1 VDQQARTI
9 AKAEDLSTVR
19 FQLAHTPGDD
29 RIAANVGS
37 FRGHEIAQ
45 DGIEERNRCRQKSAT
60 Q

>member
-1 VDQQARTI
+1 MDQQARTI
-9 AKAEDLSTVR
+9 AKTENLSTVR

-45 DGIEERNRCRQKSAT
+45 DWIEERNRCR
-60 Q
+60 